1 MVRGDHSLKRSAA
14 ASADTKDDNK
24 KPKLGN
30 SKAPIANG
38 KGNANGKP
46 ALRRCEEMND

>member
-38 KGNANGKP
+38 KGNANGK
-46 ALRRCEEMND
+46 ASFAKVLTNE